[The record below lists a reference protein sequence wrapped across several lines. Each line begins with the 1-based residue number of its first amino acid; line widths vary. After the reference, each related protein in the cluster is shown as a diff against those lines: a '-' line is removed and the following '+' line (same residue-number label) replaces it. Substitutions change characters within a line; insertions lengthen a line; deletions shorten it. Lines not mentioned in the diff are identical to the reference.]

1 MKFKTYDQFLNES
14 LDKSDIFNKAAEAVK
29 HESLKEILVDCE
41 EGKNPSIR
49 IVKTETAKAYLG
61 VSISLD
67 NLFSELYMTTDPK
80 IALVAII
87 MKDANTEE
95 IEKIRDIILDK
106 NNGYLRYDVFAGENV
121 MTPREIADKY
131 NFQYR
136 TTNGDGIP
144 YYTATPIIKP
154 FHVY

>member
-1 MKFKTYDQFLNES
+1 MNFKTYNQFLNES
-14 LDKSDIFNKAAEAVK
+14 LSKDEIFDKASEAVK
-29 HESLKEILVDCE
+29 DTILKEILIDCE
-41 EGKNPSIR
+41 EGKNPCVRLIN
-49 IVKTETAKAYLG
+49 TETAKSYVG
-61 VSISLD
+61 VSISPD
-67 NLFSELYMTTDPK
+67 NLFSDLYVTTDPK
-80 IALVAII
+80 IALVATI

-106 NNGYLRYDVFAGENV
+106 NSGYLRYDVFAGENA

-144 YYTATPIIKP
+144 YYTATPIVKP